1 MSRLP
6 EPMSVIV
13 PLVVVESVPPV
24 MAIPWQA
31 PLVPMDVAVIWI
43 AAAVVDDV
51 EKVPEEAN
59 PTPAVPLPSM
69 ELVAMI
75 FPAVLKA
82 PVTSIPSPPVAPPIQ
97 EENVQAPVVNDAQVP
112 LMATPCEF
120 TAPLPP
126 VPLTLIGPVALETV
140 EPILTPSL
148 AVELGPPVPISVI
161 VPLVVVLSVPP
172 VSEIPWQAPVVPVE
186 LAVIAIADAEVEDV
200 EKLADEKKPI
210 PPGPCP
216 WIVSVAVI
224 TPVVLNAASTSMPFP
239 PRVLPP

>member
-1 MSRLP
+1 ML
-6 EPMSVIV
+6 
-13 PLVVVESVPPV
+13 
-24 MAIPWQA
+24 
-31 PLVPMDVAVIWI
+31 LVPEVEKFAVDAKPIPPAPVPWI
-43 AAAVVDDV
+43 A
-51 EKVPEEAN
+51 
-59 PTPAVPLPSM
+59 
-69 ELVAMI
+69 LVATI
-75 FPAVLKA
+75 FPAVVKA
-82 PVTSIPSPPVAPPIQ
+82 APTLIPLPPVAPPMQ

-186 LAVIAIADAEVEDV
+186 LAVIAMADVEVEDV

-210 PPGPCP
+210 PLGPLP
-216 WIVSVAVI
+216 WMVLVAVI

>member
-1 MSRLP
+1 ML
-6 EPMSVIV
+6 
-13 PLVVVESVPPV
+13 
-24 MAIPWQA
+24 
-31 PLVPMDVAVIWI
+31 LVPEVEKFAVDANPIPPDPVPWI
-43 AAAVVDDV
+43 A
-51 EKVPEEAN
+51 
-59 PTPAVPLPSM
+59 
-69 ELVAMI
+69 LVATI
-75 FPAVLKA
+75 FPAVVKA
-82 PVTSIPSPPVAPPIQ
+82 APTLIPLPPVAPPMH
-97 EENVQAPVVNDAQVP
+97 EENVQVPVVRDVQAP
-112 LMATPCEF
+112 LIATPCEL

-161 VPLVVVLSVPP
+161 VPLVVVLRVPP

-186 LAVIAIADAEVEDV
+186 LAVIAIADVELDEV

-216 WIVSVAVI
+216 WMVLVAVI

-239 PRVLPP
+239 PRVLPPWQVVNVTAPLPVKALPK